1 MVKIPTIDQIT
12 GGRLA
17 ATESVKPNFQLSNQL
32 TAPFATIAQSAI
44 NTGNNVAKY
53 AMEIQDSRDKTV
65 INNLSLQAQSFLQ
78 SYEEQLYTGEEQPD
92 GSFKQ
97 YDPTK
102 YDELLLNFKNQVIK
116 KNVTNNKDIKSSY
129 VRDAITSKINLEY
142 LQIQNRVLKE
152 KNTRIEKEFVM
163 SAMNSID
170 IITNDF
176 IKIDYKDTNAL
187 QNNIENLTTDF
198 YTQLESIKNYV
209 SADTYMKVE
218 SDFWYNTAKAHL
230 IDLTKD
236 MSNTQLL
243 SYVSNLENGYP
254 TQTGSNNF
262 DTFLLGKNQT
272 FQTEKILSSVLNQ
285 RSDKITF
292 QNKIDAQT
300 EKQIDI
306 EKNNI
311 ERTIFLGNIKNADDA
326 LEMTKAFEIA
336 KTLDFTYDELR
347 KMENMITGRSI
358 YATDTVEAI
367 HADLIQRSYFNDL
380 NFKDVLD
387 NAQYLTKQDAEAL
400 YQMVGSNFQAEQRRI
415 QKSFMNIIGVSE
427 DQLANQTTEFINTV
441 NLNMFKVVTKMD
453 DYLNDPNNA
462 DKFNTPE
469 YKDKVDAFMMEGFL
483 QIKIDLI
490 DLTIAKIEK
499 KNVKADFIN
508 QNNIL
513 DVKNTLKKF
522 KNDLVNAGEF
532 NTSEQYEP
540 LPNVTLT
547 GEDIGSIISVLEENL
562 KLTKRIEQIEKVI
575 KK

>member
-17 ATESVKPNFQLSNQL
+17 ATESAKPNFQLSNQL

-44 NTGNNVAKY
+44 DTGNTVAKY

-78 SYEEQLYTGEEQPD
+78 SYEEQLYTGEEPPD
-92 GSFKQ
+92 GTFKQ

-102 YDELLLNFKNQVIK
+102 YDELLFNFKNQVIK

-142 LQIQNRVLKE
+142 LEIQNRVLKE

-176 IKIDYKDTNAL
+176 IKIDYKDTNGL
-187 QNNIENLTTDF
+187 QNNIENLTTEF

-272 FQTEKILSSVLNQ
+272 FQTEKILSSVLDQ

-336 KTLDFTYDELR
+336 KTLDFTYDELK
-347 KMENMITGRSI
+347 KMEDMITGRSI
-358 YATDTVEAI
+358 YATDTVEAV
-367 HADLIQRSYFNDL
+367 HTDLIQRSYF
-380 NFKDVLD
+380 KW
-387 NAQYLTKQDAEAL
+387 
-400 YQMVGSNFQAEQRRI
+400 
-415 QKSFMNIIGVSE
+415 SF
-427 DQLANQTTEFINTV
+427 
-441 NLNMFKVVTKMD
+441 
-453 DYLNDPNNA
+453 
-462 DKFNTPE
+462 
-469 YKDKVDAFMMEGFL
+469 
-483 QIKIDLI
+483 
-490 DLTIAKIEK
+490 
-499 KNVKADFIN
+499 
-508 QNNIL
+508 
-513 DVKNTLKKF
+513 
-522 KNDLVNAGEF
+522 
-532 NTSEQYEP
+532 
-540 LPNVTLT
+540 
-547 GEDIGSIISVLEENL
+547 
-562 KLTKRIEQIEKVI
+562 
-575 KK
+575 

>member
-17 ATESVKPNFQLSNQL
+17 ATESAKPNFQLSNQL

-44 NTGNNVAKY
+44 DTGNTVAKY

-92 GSFKQ
+92 GTFKQ

-102 YDELLLNFKNQVIK
+102 YDELLFNFKNQVIK

-142 LQIQNRVLKE
+142 LEIQNRVLKE

-176 IKIDYKDTNAL
+176 VKIDYKDKNSL

-198 YTQLESIKNYV
+198 YKQLESIKNYV

-236 MSNTQLL
+236 MSNTQIL

-262 DTFLLGKNQT
+262 DTFLLGKNKT

-285 RSDKITF
+285 RSDQITF

-311 ERTIFLGNIKNADDA
+311 ERTIFLGNINNADDE
-326 LEMTKAFEIA
+326 LEMRNAFEKA

-347 KMENMITGRSI
+347 KMDNVLTGRSI
-358 YATDTVEAI
+358 YATDTVEAV

-400 YQMVGSNFQAEQRRI
+400 YQKVGSNFQAEQKRI
-415 QKSFMNIIGVSE
+415 QKNILNIVGVSE
-427 DQLANQTTEFINTV
+427 DQLSNESDEFINTV
-441 NLNMFKVVTKMD
+441 NLNMFQVVTKID

-469 YKDKVDAFMMEGFL
+469 YKEKVDFLMMEGFK
-483 QIKIDLI
+483 QIKIDLTNA
-490 DLTIAKIEK
+490 TIAKILAAD
-499 KNVKADFIN
+499 VRTDFIN
-508 QNNIL
+508 ENNIL
-513 DVKNTLKKF
+513 EIRNILKKF
-522 KNDLVNAGEF
+522 KTEKLKNKEFEVN
-532 NTSEQYEP
+532 
-540 LPNVTLT
+540 LIL
-547 GEDIGSIISVLEENL
+547 D
-562 KLTKRIEQIEKVI
+562 KLHYAHQG
-575 KK
+575 